1 MKKCALVIGHK
12 KTSPGASNK
21 ATGLTEFVF
30 NDALAI
36 DIEKEVTGVEVQRVY
51 RRTYDSLPND
61 INELNPD
68 FIVSLHCNAF
78 DGSATG
84 TEVLY
89 YHRSIK
95 GKLMAQILDDH
106 LVNAL
111 ELKSRGIKPKTAEDR
126 GGPLLKGTK
135 APCVI
140 AEPFFIDNDS
150 DLKVATDNRK
160 KLVKAYVEGIQA
172 ISKAL

>member
-1 MKKCALVIGHK
+1 MKACALVVGHK
-12 KTSPGASNK
+12 KTSPGAANS

-36 DIEKEVTGVEVQRVY
+36 DIEQQVTGVDVQRVY
-51 RRTYDSLPND
+51 RRTYNTLPGD

-78 DGSATG
+78 DGNATG

-89 YHRSIK
+89 YHRSVK
-95 GKLMAQILDDH
+95 GKLMAQILDEH

-111 ELKSRGIKPKTAEDR
+111 KLKDRGIKPKTAEDR
-126 GGPLLKGTK
+126 GGHLLKETN

-140 AEPFFIDNDS
+140 AEPFFIDNDG

-160 KLVKAYVEGIQA
+160 KLVKAYAEGIQA
-172 ISKAL
+172 IANAL

>member
-12 KTSPGASNK
+12 KASPGAANK
-21 ATGLTEFVF
+21 SSGLTEFVF

-36 DIEKEVTGVEVQRVY
+36 DIENELTGVEVQRVY
-51 RRTYDSLPND
+51 RRTYSSLPSD
-61 INELNPD
+61 INQLNPD

-78 DGSATG
+78 DENASG

-89 YHRSIK
+89 HHRSVK

-106 LVNAL
+106 LVKAL
-111 ELKSRGIKPKTAEDR
+111 NIKDRGIKPKTAEDR
-126 GGPLLKGTK
+126 GGHLLKCTE

-140 AEPFFIDNDS
+140 AEPFFIDNNS
-150 DLKVATDNRK
+150 DLKVAMDNRK
-160 KLVKAYVEGIQA
+160 KLIRACAEGIQA
-172 ISKAL
+172 IAQAI